1 MSTNSSNESSASAA
15 ATGKDAVWIAYILH
29 AVGYLSVMMWPAL
42 AGLIVNYVKRGDARG
57 GLADSHH
64 EWLIRTFWYGLL
76 WYLLSLGV
84 LLWSAWPVLQSV
96 LRIAS
101 AQGAFVIDWATIFAV
116 VGAAALGATGLL
128 LTWFWLI
135 YRLIRG
141 IVRLANS
148 QPMP

>member
-1 MSTNSSNESSASAA
+1 MSRNSSNERSETPA
-15 ATGKDAVWIAYILH
+15 ATGKDAAWIAYILH

-57 GLADSHH
+57 GFADSHH

-96 LRIAS
+96 LRLAS

-116 VGAAALGATGLL
+116 VGAAALGGTGLL
-128 LTWFWLI
+128 LTWLWLI

-148 QPMP
+148 EPMP